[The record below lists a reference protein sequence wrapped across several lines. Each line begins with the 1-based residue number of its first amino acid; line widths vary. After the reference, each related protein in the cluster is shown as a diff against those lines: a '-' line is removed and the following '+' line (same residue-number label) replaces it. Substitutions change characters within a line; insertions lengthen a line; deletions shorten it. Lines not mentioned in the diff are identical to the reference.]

1 VIVHPFRFI
10 PSVVFASIITVF
22 ACAPAIDLRPHSD
35 RYTKCAALSEGAP
48 AEHGLVTL
56 VGAVH
61 QIHDE
66 TAVDGPVRLVII
78 DPDGH
83 PRKLFFSSLFTR
95 PEPSE
100 QRKATYRDIASSRT
114 GDCVQARGTTMPD
127 GQLAVEDFVRL
138 E

>member
-1 VIVHPFRFI
+1 MVVPPFRFI
-10 PSVVFASIITVF
+10 LLAVLAALLDVL
-22 ACAPAIDLRPHSD
+22 ACAPAIDFQPHSD
-35 RYTKCAALSEGAP
+35 RYAKCAARSEGAP
-48 AEHGLVTL
+48 AGRGRVTL

-61 QIHDE
+61 QIDDE
-66 TAVDGPVRLVII
+66 TEVDGPVRLVII

-83 PRKLFFSSLFTR
+83 PRKLFFGSLFTR

-100 QRKATYRDIASSRT
+100 QRKAAYRAIASARA

-127 GQLAVEDFVRL
+127 GQLWVEELVRL